1 MGSEMCIRDR
11 CLFGVNE
18 AEVKKKII
26 RYYIVLERAQGST
39 LLDCNYADTCFTVAL
54 GSVLAGCYT
63 QVPHRSTLYRHG
75 PPLFAPPSTS
85 ARAQSRFEFVEI
97 GRGMFFNY
105 QGEVQAITR
114 IIGCSHLVPRAIYES
129 TVYMY
134 ENIEYVQ
141 VPEDPLCNTCLL
153 YTSPSPRDLST
164 SRMPSSA

>member
-1 MGSEMCIRDR
+1 M
-11 CLFGVNE
+11 
-18 AEVKKKII
+18 
-26 RYYIVLERAQGST
+26 LERAQGPT

-141 VPEDPLCNTCLL
+141 VPEDPLCNTYGYMNAYVPFVTYVWRTWENICIYLVAMILYAFLHLL
-153 YTSPSPRDLST
+153 RFTEFTRDIFVLH
-164 SRMPSSA
+164 